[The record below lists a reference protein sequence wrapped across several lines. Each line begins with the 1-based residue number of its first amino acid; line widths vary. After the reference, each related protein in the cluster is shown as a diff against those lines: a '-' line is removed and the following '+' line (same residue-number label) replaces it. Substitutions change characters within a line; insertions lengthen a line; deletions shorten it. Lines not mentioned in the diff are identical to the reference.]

1 MSFRRILPRVV
12 ALAAVAALV
21 VTLFSAADGREPGP
35 VAPPPLRQHPNIGPF
50 QGMGVWVDLYDDA
63 AWADP
68 GAAVA
73 GMAANGVRTLYLET
87 SNFNRSFPFADKQG
101 VAAFVDAAHDDGVQI
116 VAWYLPGFVNVGL
129 DAARSKAA
137 IRFRTDAGNGFDGFA
152 LDIENPDVTDV
163 SVRTAR
169 LLDLSRRVR
178 SFAGESYP
186 LGGIIPS
193 PRGIVVHKDYW
204 PGFPYADLAAIYDVL
219 MPMSYFT
226 WHHPTGPS
234 THLYLTQNIRIIQ
247 REVGSDQVPIHVIG
261 GIAQDASLDQAQAFV
276 NVLRERGAIGGSYYT
291 YTGVHGAEWSVLQRI
306 PANPVE
312 SPAMPVAP
320 GPLELGNIPGSD
332 TTHGTGVV
340 YAVGGYAGDRTLTYD
355 AFDAQDGEIT
365 IYVNWVARATVDVG
379 PDGDWTGPR
388 QLLIPDDLF
397 VDGQTNTIAFV
408 PADPSGTWGV
418 RGVAVTKAP

>member
-1 MSFRRILPRVV
+1 MLLRRIFPQI
-12 ALAAVAALV
+12 AAFAAVAALV
-21 VTLFSAADGREPGP
+21 VTLFSIAGGREPGP
-35 VAPPPLRQHPNIGPF
+35 TAPRLRPNPNIAPF
-50 QGMGVWVDLYDDA
+50 QGLGVWIDIYDDA

-68 GAAVA
+68 AAAVA
-73 GMAANGVRTLYLET
+73 GMAARGVRTLYLET
-87 SNFNRSFPFADKQG
+87 SNFHRPFPFVDKQG
-101 VAAFVDAAHDDGVQI
+101 VAAFVDAAHGVGLQV
-116 VAWYLPGFVNVGL
+116 VAWYLPNFVDVAL
-129 DAARSKAA
+129 DAKRSKAA

-152 LDIENPDVTDV
+152 LDIEAPDVADPA
-163 SVRTAR
+163 VRTAR
-169 LLDLSRRVR
+169 LADLSRRLR
-178 SFAGESYP
+178 SFVGESYP

-204 PGFPYADLAAIYDVL
+204 PGFPYADLASIYDAI

-226 WHHPTGPS
+226 WHHPTGAS

-261 GIAQDASLDQAQAFV
+261 GIAQDASVAQAQAFV

-291 YTGVHGAEWSVLQRI
+291 YTGVHGSEWAVLQQI

-320 GPLELGNIPGSD
+320 GALELGNIPGSD
-332 TTHGTGVV
+332 TTHATGVV
-340 YAVGGYAGDRTLTYD
+340 YSVGGFAGDRTLTYD
-355 AFDAQDGEIT
+355 AFDAQAGEIT
-365 IYVNWVARATVDVG
+365 VCVNWVAIATIDPG

-388 QLLIPDDLF
+388 ELSIPDDLL
-397 VDGQTNTIAFV
+397 VDGQTNTITFV

-418 RGVAVTKAP
+418 RTVSLTKAG

>member
-1 MSFRRILPRVV
+1 MSFRRILPRV
-12 ALAAVAALV
+12 AAFAAVAALV

-35 VAPPPLRQHPNIGPF
+35 AAPVLRQHPNIGPF

-68 GAAVA
+68 AAAVA

-129 DAARSKAA
+129 DATRSKAA

-169 LLDLSRRVR
+169 LLDLSRRLR

-204 PGFPYADLAAIYDVL
+204 PGFPYADLAAIYDVI

-291 YTGVHGAEWSVLQRI
+291 YTGVHGAEWSVLRQI

-320 GPLELGNIPGSD
+320 GAPELGNIPGSD
-332 TTHGTGVV
+332 TTHATGVV

-388 QLLIPDDLF
+388 QLLIPDDLL

-418 RGVAVTKAP
+418 RGVAITKAP

>member
-12 ALAAVAALV
+12 AFAAVAALV

-35 VAPPPLRQHPNIGPF
+35 TAPVLRQHPNIAPF

-68 GAAVA
+68 ATAVA
-73 GMAANGVRTLYLET
+73 GMAANGVHTLYLET
-87 SNFNRSFPFADKQG
+87 SNFNRSFPFVDKQG

-116 VAWYLPGFVNVGL
+116 VAWYFPGFVNVGQ
-129 DAARSKAA
+129 DATRSKAA

-152 LDIENPDVTDV
+152 LDIENPDVADV

-169 LLDLSRRVR
+169 LLDLSNRLR

-204 PGFPYADLAAIYDVL
+204 PGFPYADLAAIYDVI

-291 YTGVHGAEWSVLQRI
+291 YTGVHGAEWSVLRQI
-306 PANPVE
+306 QANPVE

-320 GPLELGNIPGSD
+320 GTAELGNIPGSD
-332 TTHGTGVV
+332 TTHATGVV

-388 QLLIPDDLF
+388 QLLIPDDLL

-418 RGVAVTKAP
+418 RGVAVTRAA

>member
-1 MSFRRILPRVV
+1 V
-12 ALAAVAALV
+12 
-21 VTLFSAADGREPGP
+21 
-35 VAPPPLRQHPNIGPF
+35 LRQHPNIGPF

-68 GAAVA
+68 AAAVA

-116 VAWYLPGFVNVGL
+116 VAWYFPGFVNVGQ
-129 DAARSKAA
+129 DATRSKAA

-152 LDIENPDVTDV
+152 LDIENPDVADV

-169 LLDLSRRVR
+169 LLDLSTRLR

-204 PGFPYADLAAIYDVL
+204 PGFPYADLAAIYDVI

-291 YTGVHGAEWSVLQRI
+291 YTGVHGAEWSVLRQI

-320 GPLELGNIPGSD
+320 GALELGNIPGSD
-332 TTHGTGVV
+332 TTHATGVV

-355 AFDAQDGEIT
+355 AFDVQDGEIT

-388 QLLIPDDLF
+388 QLLIPDDLL
-397 VDGQTNTIAFV
+397 VDGQTNTISFV

-418 RGVAVTKAP
+418 RGMAVTSAP

>member
-1 MSFRRILPRVV
+1 
-12 ALAAVAALV
+12 
-21 VTLFSAADGREPGP
+21 
-35 VAPPPLRQHPNIGPF
+35 
-50 QGMGVWVDLYDDA
+50 
-63 AWADP
+63 
-68 GAAVA
+68 
-73 GMAANGVRTLYLET
+73 
-87 SNFNRSFPFADKQG
+87 
-101 VAAFVDAAHDDGVQI
+101 
-116 VAWYLPGFVNVGL
+116 VNVGR
-129 DAARSKAA
+129 DATRSKAA
-137 IRFRTDAGNGFDGFA
+137 IRFRTDAGNAFDGFA

-169 LLDLSRRVR
+169 LLDLSTRLR

-204 PGFPYADLAAIYDVL
+204 PGFPYADLAAIYDVI

-261 GIAQDASLDQAQAFV
+261 GIAQDASLDQEQAFV
-276 NVLRERGAIGGSYYT
+276 DVLRERGAIGGSYYT
-291 YTGVHGAEWSVLQRI
+291 YTGVHGAEWSVLRQI

-320 GPLELGNIPGSD
+320 GAPELGNIPGSD
-332 TTHGTGVV
+332 TTHATGVV

-355 AFDAQDGEIT
+355 AFDAQEGEIT

-388 QLLIPDDLF
+388 QLLIPDDLL

-418 RGVAVTKAP
+418 RGVAITRAP